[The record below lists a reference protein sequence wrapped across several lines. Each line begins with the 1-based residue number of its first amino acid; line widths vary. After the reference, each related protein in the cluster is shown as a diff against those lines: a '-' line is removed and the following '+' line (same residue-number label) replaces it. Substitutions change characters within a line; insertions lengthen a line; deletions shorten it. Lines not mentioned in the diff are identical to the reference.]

1 MNDLD
6 QIVLVINRYLDKD
19 LPEHLDIAP
28 KLVEAMRYVTL
39 NGGKRLRPALL
50 CATATAFDA
59 SLNTALAPAAA
70 IEYVHTY
77 SLVPDHLPD
86 MDDDTQPRGD
96 PTCHIAF
103 DEATAILVGDALQ
116 ALAFETLST
125 AKDIDADRRIV
136 LVELLARAAG
146 WKNMIAGQTLDINS
160 TGVDVS
166 LSLSKLK
173 DLHSAKTGA
182 MFRSAIQ
189 MGCVIAGEYNSS
201 IYKTMTNVGDK
212 LGLAF
217 QVVDDI
223 LDVTRTTKE
232 LGKPSGSDIKLN
244 KTTFPSLLG
253 VEHSRTLS
261 IELFDE
267 AVELL
272 HQTGAANSTLVT
284 LAKKIVERLY

>member
-1 MNDLD
+1 
-6 QIVLVINRYLDKD
+6 
-19 LPEHLDIAP
+19 
-28 KLVEAMRYVTL
+28 
-39 NGGKRLRPALL
+39 
-50 CATATAFDA
+50 
-59 SLNTALAPAAA
+59 
-70 IEYVHTY
+70 
-77 SLVPDHLPD
+77 
-86 MDDDTQPRGD
+86 
-96 PTCHIAF
+96 
-103 DEATAILVGDALQ
+103 
-116 ALAFETLST
+116 
-125 AKDIDADRRIV
+125 
-136 LVELLARAAG
+136 
-146 WKNMIAGQTLDINS
+146 MIAGQTLDINS

-201 IYKTMTNVGDK
+201 IYKTMTNVGNK

-272 HQTGAANSTLVT
+272 HQTGAASFNVSIDPRDWPRFGYI
-284 LAKKIVERLY
+284 KKSKDQERQNRNPPSIRDCNQGYPHSNYFIHNDLRLIA

>member
-1 MNDLD
+1 MKDVD
-6 QIVLVINRYLDKD
+6 QIVLAINRYLDKD
-19 LPEHLDIAP
+19 LPEHLEIAP
-28 KLVEAMRYVTL
+28 HLVEAMRYVTL

-50 CATATAFDA
+50 CATATTFDA
-59 SLNTALAPAAA
+59 PLNKALAPAAA

-77 SLVPDHLPD
+77 SLVHDDLPA
-86 MDDDTQPRGD
+86 MDDDNLRRGN

-116 ALAFETLST
+116 ALAFEKLST
-125 AKDIDADRRIV
+125 ANDIDADRRIV
-136 LVELLARAAG
+136 LVELLAKAAG
-146 WKNMIAGQTLDINS
+146 WKNRIAGQSLDMRS
-160 TGVDVS
+160 TGLDVS

-189 MGCVIAGEYNSS
+189 MGCVIAGEYDNP
-201 IYKTMTNVGDK
+201 IYQTMTKVGEK

-223 LDVTRTTKE
+223 LDITRTTEE

-244 KTTFPSLLG
+244 KSTFPSVLG
-253 VEHSRTLS
+253 LEQSQDLS

-267 AVELL
+267 AVDLL
-272 HQTGAANSTLVT
+272 HKIGAANSTLVT
-284 LAKKIVERLY
+284 LSKKIVERLN